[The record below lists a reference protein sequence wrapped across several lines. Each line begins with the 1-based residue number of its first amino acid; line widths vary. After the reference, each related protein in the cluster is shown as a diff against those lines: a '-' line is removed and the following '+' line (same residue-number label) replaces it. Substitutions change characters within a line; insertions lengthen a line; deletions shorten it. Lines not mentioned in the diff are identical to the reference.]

1 MLVQIKACYFDKAL
15 DRDVLVGEI
24 FEYADEKRANDLID
38 AGVAFSP
45 TVQKVEAETGAETKV
60 ESKPKTKPKKEVKED
75 E

>member
-24 FEYADEKRANDLID
+24 FEYADEKRANDLIE
-38 AGVAFSP
+38 AGVAFTP
-45 TVQKVEAETGAETKV
+45 TVQKV